1 MTKGYKTSEFWGAL
15 ITNLL
20 GIAMLMGYVNAEEGE
35 ELGNAVKTL
44 AGAVITIV
52 TTLGYIHERT
62 ALKKANLGNSSGA
75 KTPESPAAA
84 VNQ

>member
-1 MTKGYKTSEFWGAL
+1 MTKGWKTSEFWGAL
-15 ITNLL
+15 ITNLM

-44 AGAVITIV
+44 AGAVITVV

-62 ALKKANLGNSSGA
+62 ALKKVSLDTASSA
-75 KTPESPAAA
+75 KTPEAPTAT
-84 VNQ
+84 VNP